1 MKKVYNC
8 PATEV
13 ITVNATYG
21 VCQAVSQ
28 FGEFNNGGGTTSID
42 PENNGL

>member
-21 VCQAVSQ
+21 VCQAVSL
-28 FGEFNNGGGTTSID
+28 FGDIYNGGGTETID
-42 PENNGL
+42 PEHGGL